1 MTLVDKFLDVKIAI
15 KKKRIKKNAVDIRNL
30 KRKFRSEVALDRK
43 RSARIRLQVLLEDDR
58 NDREDLASLLKRK
71 R

>member
-1 MTLVDKFLDVKIAI
+1 MTLADKFLDVKIAI

-30 KRKFRSEVALDRK
+30 KRKFRSEVTPDRK

>member
-1 MTLVDKFLDVKIAI
+1 MTLADKFLDVKIAI

-30 KRKFRSEVALDRK
+30 KRKFRSEVTLDRK